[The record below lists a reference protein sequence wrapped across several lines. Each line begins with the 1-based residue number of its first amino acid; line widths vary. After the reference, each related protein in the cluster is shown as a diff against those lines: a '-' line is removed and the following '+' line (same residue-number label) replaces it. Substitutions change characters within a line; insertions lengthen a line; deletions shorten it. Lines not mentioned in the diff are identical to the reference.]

1 MKDLFEYYE
10 EQPKDLK
17 LICDHWADIQAADG
31 LSYKDCAEFLKQVQ
45 AIGYTFDYGLDS
57 EPYELQRKKTK
68 AAKRVLRLLD
78 QDEDANY
85 QKALNTALR
94 EFPDRKKKD
103 LETELNHY
111 V

>member
-10 EQPKDLK
+10 EQPKELYV
-17 LICDHWADIQAADG
+17 ICEYWADIQEADG
-31 LSYKDCAEFLKQVQ
+31 LCYKDCAEFLKQVQ
-45 AIGYTFDYGLDS
+45 AIGYTFEYGLDS

-68 AAKRVLRLLD
+68 AAQRVLRLLD

-94 EFPDRKKKD
+94 EFPNRKKYL
-103 LETELNHY
+103 LEIELN
-111 V
+111 